1 MMACEK
7 EKKKRCYNTNIKRAI
22 FSYVSKAVWDPIGC
36 TLLHSVVQKT
46 PTTLSANQKQ
56 NENQS
61 RLHHSCFSRAS
72 GSLLGFTLYSHWLL
86 LRYSMNN
93 AFDWLDLFPSWP
105 LIGFYHLAESSFS
118 ICNETILALC
128 VTWLDWLV
136 PKLSSSLP
144 SVDIL
149 PVTPDILYNRSPSS
163 WTELCRILQLSSN
176 NPFSSSGKNSSMAV
190 LAYKL
195 TIRWP
200 AFRDVSR
207 TYSDSSARPLI
218 EDEKYVKCP
227 VSSS

>member
-1 MMACEK
+1 MCQKQCGIPLVVLCFTLWSRKLPPPLSQSEGERKPIPTSSFMFFPAHQAVCW
-7 EKKKRCYNTNIKRAI
+7 
-22 FSYVSKAVWDPIGC
+22 VSLSILIGC
-36 TLLHSVVQKT
+36 
-46 PTTLSANQKQ
+46 
-56 NENQS
+56 
-61 RLHHSCFSRAS
+61 
-72 GSLLGFTLYSHWLL
+72 
-86 LRYSMNN
+86 LRYSINN
-93 AFDWLDLFPSWP
+93 AFDWFDLFPSWT
-105 LIGFYHLAESSFS
+105 LIGFYHLAGPSFS
-118 ICNETILALC
+118 ICNVTVLTLC

-190 LAYKL
+190 LAYKF

-218 EDEKYVKCP
+218 EDEKYVKFP

>member
-1 MMACEK
+1 MCQKQCGIPLVVLCFTLWSRKLPPPLSQSEGERKPIPTSSFMFFPAHQAVCW
-7 EKKKRCYNTNIKRAI
+7 
-22 FSYVSKAVWDPIGC
+22 VSLSILIGC
-36 TLLHSVVQKT
+36 SWDIAW
-46 PTTLSANQKQ
+46 TT
-56 NENQS
+56 
-61 RLHHSCFSRAS
+61 H
-72 GSLLGFTLYSHWLL
+72 
-86 LRYSMNN
+86 
-93 AFDWLDLFPSWP
+93 
-105 LIGFYHLAESSFS
+105 LIGW
-118 ICNETILALC
+118 ICFPPGLWLVFIIWLNPVSVDATILALC

-190 LAYKL
+190 LAYKF

-218 EDEKYVKCP
+218 EDEKYVKFP